1 MAGREGDKAAKAPKS
16 EAIGKQRE
24 EPAMHRTRWLV
35 HITSALRSKA
45 QVWGGS
51 LASVQTTAD
60 ILTHTTLKAAAQLR

>member
-1 MAGREGDKAAKAPKS
+1 
-16 EAIGKQRE
+16 
-24 EPAMHRTRWLV
+24 MHRTRWLV